1 MRKRRE
7 TEVSIQSKGTSVN
20 DLPDPLLA
28 DIFSIINDNR
38 KQSNELLHCMEVC
51 KRWRETLLSVD
62 IGLNLQSC
70 FSLRFGAK
78 KLTIFP
84 NLTSLTLEGCSC
96 VGTNWTS
103 FFRALGQG
111 CKRLSHLSLE
121 SVEPRLKSAEVAS
134 LASNLTSL
142 LSLHMASSVHELQ
155 LLPVG
160 GLQKLQILHIKTPP
174 LLAAKPLDEIAEL
187 PNLRVLVL
195 QDIAGMQAL
204 PPIRSLSALETVELD
219 TLVDLKSLPSFIG
232 LSNLRTLKLCNLPH
246 DVLLMLRPREL
257 PGLQTLSV
265 KPLFTMGPPM
275 QPLPEIGLLTGL
287 KELELRN
294 CSPKRQGD
302 ISHLHLLQRLAI
314 PARGIGGLISFSSMS
329 NLESISIVDSMHD
342 GRLHEHCRSLP
353 SLEGLHSLTHLHIE
367 SFSSYRNGK
376 EQLLGLRRK
385 ENVEVVIV
393 DHICHFA
400 AQQLDFAAV
409 KHLSLLP
416 FWSNQPA
423 SGNLPLDPE
432 FLGLALSRLPNLT
445 SLKLFGR
452 RHMPLPQFCS
462 MPALQELY
470 VASFEDRGD
479 FSLRKSF
486 PALTSLTLV
495 QNTFESADSLMG
507 APNLRELT
515 VSVCTIPL
523 PPPFSHLHAL
533 RSLEIS
539 DSRFFGV
546 IPAGGNFSFFE
557 GLSSLQDLQI
567 HSCEDLVHLPPLSPM
582 TSLRQLSLHQLVNL
596 TTPPDLHGLSWLR
609 SLSISHCRKLTAFP
623 DLSSLRSLRSL
634 DLSSCPYVERTPSL
648 SGLSRLLS
656 VSLVGCDR
664 LSIVPSWEGLS
675 EDVEII
681 LPEHLR

>member
-111 CKRLSHLSLE
+111 CKRLSHLSLRA
-121 SVEPRLKSAEVAS
+121 VEPALESAEVAS
-134 LASNLTSL
+134 LASSLTSL
-142 LSLHMASSVHELQ
+142 RYLHMASCVSELQ

-160 GLQKLQILHIKTPP
+160 GLQNLQILHIEDLPQ
-174 LLAAKPLDEIAEL
+174 LAANPLDEIAKL
-187 PNLRVLVL
+187 PNLQELIL
-195 QDIAGMQAL
+195 QGIEGILTL
-204 PPIRSLSALETVELD
+204 PPIHSLRALETVELHC
-219 TLVDLKSLPSFIG
+219 LLDLIALPSFSG

-246 DVLLMLRPREL
+246 NVFHMLRLREL
-257 PGLQTLSV
+257 PGLRTLCVQS
-265 KPLFTMGPPM
+265 FTMGPI
-275 QPLPEIGLLTGL
+275 QPLPEIGFLTCL
-287 KELELRN
+287 EELELREW
-294 CSPKRQGD
+294 SAQRPED
-302 ISHLHLLQRLAI
+302 IVRLHLLKRLTIRAG
-314 PARGIGGLISFSSMS
+314 GIEGLISFSSMS